1 MNTITP
7 TSQIA
12 PFPTTPSTSLFPLYK
27 TPYPGVAIAAQRP
40 IITISGGNWIL
51 ARLYLPRC
59 VRADDTVQLR
69 VKNIA
74 TNQMTLLPNKTI
86 TDQMLFQIMEFN
98 QGIFNLEIDL
108 TSIPVPPATYDISF
122 IERDAAGATRSISF
136 SQRYAVT

>member
-1 MNTITP
+1 
-7 TSQIA
+7 
-12 PFPTTPSTSLFPLYK
+12 
-27 TPYPGVAIAAQRP
+27 
-40 IITISGGNWIL
+40 
-51 ARLYLPRC
+51 
-59 VRADDTVQLR
+59 
-69 VKNIA
+69 
-74 TNQMTLLPNKTI
+74 MTLLPNKTI